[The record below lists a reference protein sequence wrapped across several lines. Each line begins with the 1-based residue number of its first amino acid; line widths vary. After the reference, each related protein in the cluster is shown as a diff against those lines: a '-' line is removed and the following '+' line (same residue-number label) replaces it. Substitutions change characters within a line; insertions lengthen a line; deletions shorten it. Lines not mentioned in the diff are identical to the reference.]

1 MSVNINNITVGCI
14 GCGNMGGA
22 LVRPMAKLIPASNI
36 TVSAGHAEKAQA
48 FAKETGTK
56 AAANA
61 EAAKAD
67 VVLLAVKPV
76 KIAGVLKEIAPSL
89 TAKTVVVSMAAGVTL
104 DTLRTAAGA
113 QCKSHFIRI
122 MPNMP
127 AAVCKAMTALCCG
140 DDVTAEQ
147 LEIVTTLLSAAG
159 LVEKVDE
166 KLMDCVTAV
175 SGSGP
180 AFVFMFIEA
189 MADAA
194 VRCGMP
200 RAQAYTYA
208 AQTVYGSAAMA
219 LTDGRTPAQLKDA
232 VCSPAGTTIEGVAA
246 LEKDGLRNAVID
258 AVTAACAKSA
268 ALGKKN

>member
-1 MSVNINNITVGCI
+1 MSVILKNITVGCI

-22 LVRPMAKLIPASNI
+22 LIRPMAKIIPVSNI
-36 TVSAGHAEKAQA
+36 TVSAGHAEKAFA
-48 FAKETGTK
+48 FAKSCGVNAAETNK
-56 AAANA
+56 
-61 EAAKAD
+61 EAAKTD
-67 VVLLAVKPV
+67 IVLLAVKPV
-76 KIAGVLKEIAPSL
+76 KVASVLKEIASSL
-89 TAKTVVVSMAAGVTL
+89 SAKTIVVSMAAGVTL
-104 DTLRTAAGA
+104 ETLRASAGA
-113 QCKSHFIRI
+113 KCKAHFIRI

-127 AAVCKAMTALCCG
+127 AAVCKGMIALSCG

-147 LEIVTTLLSAAG
+147 LETATALLSVAG

-200 RAQAYTYA
+200 RVQAYTYA

-268 ALGKKN
+268 SLGKR